1 MVYCI
6 RYKRYMFTTL
16 INMVTSVVQILSA
29 SFTMLVGEVSRVDNG
44 YLSRQP
50 FFGGDKSLRAAS
62 FRVGTSNIEA
72 RNTETDKKRRA
83 QLRVNLSYQNLSFS
97 ILFRSRR
104 FTYIKAIIRI
114 TTDEIIIERIEG
126 INGRSFL
133 PKRKRK

>member
-1 MVYCI
+1 
-6 RYKRYMFTTL
+6 MFTTL